1 MSNSSLNPG
10 IVSLSGFA
18 YQIKIFIFLLASL
31 EKGEQIGF
39 ETLDDIAIQNI
50 AHSDDD
56 NDFCIKTKTDSS
68 NVCTV
73 FQVKQTNV
81 SSLKSHDILYNWML
95 ALNQNRK
102 VSKFELYIDDSYT
115 AKTAAFTNGY
125 AKVYS
130 TVISSS
136 KGKDALIT
144 KVKSIYADDPE
155 QFQKDYDF
163 IVANYTL
170 KPMHDI
176 DSQLLCAFST
186 ALHLD
191 ANSVGPVY
199 AEQRINELITKVSA
213 RIMDSAGKRK
223 PFYSCREE
231 IMQICDEICRNI
243 CPNKYEPDYA
253 SFEQLHA
260 FATISE
266 DLQETRAYKQLQ
278 YCELSTSRTIKHLLW
293 QQYYTNIRHHYLVDG
308 QQSKIDSIEDIAYE
322 NHNDVVMELQE
333 NGNDTPR
340 LRLAKT
346 KQQDID
352 ALADEHSRWGAYV
365 FLTNDTG
372 IRQIS
377 WKDDDNG

>member
-18 YQIKIFIFLLASL
+18 YQIKIFILLLASL

-73 FQVKQTNV
+73 FQVKQTNI

-125 AKVYS
+125 AKAYS

-144 KVKSIYADDPE
+144 KVKFIYADNPE

-176 DSQLLCAFST
+176 DSQLLYAFST

-199 AEQRINELITKVSA
+199 AEQRINELITKVTA

-260 FATISE
+260 FATIST

-340 LRLAKT
+340 LRLVKT
-346 KQQDID
+346 KQQDIE